1 MKERNYSIDILKFVC
16 AILVVFIH
24 TDWEWH
30 DAILPLTRCAVPCFL
45 IISGFLLYTKDI
57 GIGQERLKRNVKHI
71 FHIILWSSL
80 LFAILRE
87 GKAIIKGEFFIPTNE
102 QIFNFLLLNDNP
114 FGFHL
119 WYLGAYLYV
128 LIIMIIV
135 DKYKIWTYM
144 LYLTPFLLIGDLAF
158 GKYSLLLFGHEYPY
172 IYVRNF
178 LFVGLPYFMI
188 GVWIKKEIDNLKSI
202 KKYVYWGGVI
212 LFSCTSI
219 LEKNILL
226 YLDKSPAREHYIST
240 TFLAISLFMLIM
252 SFKNAKLSWITKI
265 GERDSLY
272 IYLFHPMLIM
282 MSSIIIKRMPLEFI
296 IWYQWVAPL
305 VIILLTMLLILSLRK
320 CTIIR

>member
-119 WYLGAYLYV
+119 L
-128 LIIMIIV
+128 
-135 DKYKIWTYM
+135 
-144 LYLTPFLLIGDLAF
+144 
-158 GKYSLLLFGHEYPY
+158 
-172 IYVRNF
+172 
-178 LFVGLPYFMI
+178 
-188 GVWIKKEIDNLKSI
+188 
-202 KKYVYWGGVI
+202 
-212 LFSCTSI
+212 
-219 LEKNILL
+219 
-226 YLDKSPAREHYIST
+226 
-240 TFLAISLFMLIM
+240 
-252 SFKNAKLSWITKI
+252 
-265 GERDSLY
+265 
-272 IYLFHPMLIM
+272 
-282 MSSIIIKRMPLEFI
+282 
-296 IWYQWVAPL
+296 
-305 VIILLTMLLILSLRK
+305 
-320 CTIIR
+320 